1 MLHSNTLECLLL
13 NKCHGWKQYVLYVD
27 IHNKYIVAI
36 KFAKLIAASNHGGN
50 KNFFKLFKKLHE
62 KDDAFY
68 GNGCLKIL
76 RQVFVPL
83 FEEM

>member
-1 MLHSNTLECLLL
+1 M
-13 NKCHGWKQYVLYVD
+13 YVLYVD
-27 IHNKYIVAI
+27 THNKYIVAI